1 MPSRKLS
8 WTKCLSTNSH
18 RELIK
23 REPVNSDPGTRQTQ
37 TGNRKWPG
45 KWARVWGLRSFG
57 SPVTEHML
65 KQSCSTK
72 EGAKWENIEAM
83 SAGNDRSLLLTRL
96 KQRSN
101 MIKSVSSGIRLF
113 TFASWLFHL
122 KKSRSFAWGLRFFTY
137 IMRENLFYRVVVKN
151 LWIMYKKYL
160 GHCLASSFNLNT
172 YTMCQKVF

>member
-1 MPSRKLS
+1 MPSQKLS

-18 RELIK
+18 WELIK

-45 KWARVWGLRSFG
+45 KWARVWGLGSFG

-72 EGAKWENIEAM
+72 EGAKWESIEVM
-83 SAGNDRSLLLTRL
+83 STGNDRSLLPTRL

-101 MIKSVSSGIRLF
+101 VIKSVSSGIWLF

-122 KKSRSFAWGLRFFTY
+122 KKIACLPGVLDFSLIIWGRTYSIGLLLGIYESCIRST
-137 IMRENLFYRVVVKN
+137 
-151 LWIMYKKYL
+151 
-160 GHCLASSFNLNT
+160 
-172 YTMCQKVF
+172 

>member
-122 KKSRSFAWGLRFFTY
+122 KKVARLPAVLDFSLILWGRTYSIGLLLRIYESRIRST
-137 IMRENLFYRVVVKN
+137 
-151 LWIMYKKYL
+151 
-160 GHCLASSFNLNT
+160 
-172 YTMCQKVF
+172 